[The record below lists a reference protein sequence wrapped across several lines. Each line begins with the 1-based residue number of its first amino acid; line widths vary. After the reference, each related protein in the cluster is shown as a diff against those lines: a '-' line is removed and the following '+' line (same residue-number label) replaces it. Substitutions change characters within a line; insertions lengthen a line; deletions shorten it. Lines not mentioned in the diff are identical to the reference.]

1 VAAEK
6 WWRAVEKKREGEGRW
21 RERERG
27 EEERERE
34 RGGEEAVLRSNKLFF
49 SLLFLFQCFPAAPPI
64 ANCLFCLLQTTR
76 NSRKTSTSASG
87 AGEEKEGSGRE
98 RERSFRASM
107 KASLL
112 GATESRQKAER
123 RSSIGFFVVSCF
135 VALSLRDEGLV
146 SSSPSPRQISPGFR
160 APVSFSTIC
169 DR

>member
-1 VAAEK
+1 MEREGERRR
-6 WWRAVEKKREGEGRW
+6 RARARARGGRSGVEVEETFFSLFFFFSSASQLLPRLPIASSVSFRRPETVVRHRLAQVEQEKKR
-21 RERERG
+21 REAE
-27 EEERERE
+27 
-34 RGGEEAVLRSNKLFF
+34 
-49 SLLFLFQCFPAAPPI
+49 
-64 ANCLFCLLQTTR
+64 
-76 NSRKTSTSASG
+76 
-87 AGEEKEGSGRE
+87 E

-146 SSSPSPRQISPGFR
+146 SSSPSPRQVSPGFR